1 MEYLQRF
8 MLHAMMVLCDSE
20 FATLARFIT
29 RLVLP
34 MATLDEL
41 VFLPESISLIIACDF
56 VLETGMFHLKPEY
69 VMQVKVRWL
78 KLNCAKHW
86 LNILFHFLE
95 LLSNLRR
102 AKPTPALICTT
113 DLPILSLRWGN
124 LVFVKRFIIGRRTL
138 GLDEAS
144 LWVGLISWL
153 TALLVGAPVADTLR
167 SEAAFGWLGDANPW
181 RTIATIVADIRNVC
195 VQDQF
200 LVLIFILLSQSKL
213 FALATS

>member
-78 KLNCAKHW
+78 KLNCAKHR

-113 DLPILSLRWGN
+113 DLPILSLR
-124 LVFVKRFIIGRRTL
+124 
-138 GLDEAS
+138 
-144 LWVGLISWL
+144 
-153 TALLVGAPVADTLR
+153 
-167 SEAAFGWLGDANPW
+167 
-181 RTIATIVADIRNVC
+181 
-195 VQDQF
+195 
-200 LVLIFILLSQSKL
+200 
-213 FALATS
+213 